1 MMYLRFYNRTASL
14 WNERACMGLAI
25 MAASGMVAFIQNL
38 ITCFAGEVD
47 FPLVL
52 LWWGLLGGVLTLGF
66 QFKFRRMKLC
76 RELNIELKRVW
87 SLPVVCVSIAICTN
101 ILFWVNQSKL
111 YIAVYLISLVSFI
124 YAGHKTKVALQTP
137 SFNKCIDSYEELD

>member
-47 FPLVL
+47 FPPSPFMVGAA
-52 LWWGLLGGVLTLGF
+52 W
-66 QFKFRRMKLC
+66 RC
-76 RELNIELKRVW
+76 
-87 SLPVVCVSIAICTN
+87 A
-101 ILFWVNQSKL
+101 
-111 YIAVYLISLVSFI
+111 
-124 YAGHKTKVALQTP
+124 YAWFSV
-137 SFNKCIDSYEELD
+137 